1 MPSVTIYVFDTNGN
15 YVEISDSSST
25 SGSITKPG
33 DDIGTAKWNNTIERF
48 KGTISYT
55 IKKEHIILDFLE
67 KI

>member
-48 KGTISYT
+48 KGTIRNNFIYN
-55 IKKEHIILDFLE
+55 KKRNILY
-67 KI
+67 